1 MGIQLTSVLQIS
13 VCTRQQILVMCRD
26 EATVTAQKEPPG
38 KIRVLMHNHFYLG
51 ISTVVIANSWTDLAV
66 LLEIISVTI

>member
-38 KIRVLMHNHFYLG
+38 KIRVLMHNHFYL
-51 ISTVVIANSWTDLAV
+51 AYPQL
-66 LLEIISVTI
+66 